1 MSTATRHSSAVLPSA
16 LPTRH
21 SSLRRALWH
30 TQAWWAAHRP
40 RVVAATV
47 VIALGATLAAGA
59 WVAIGVQA
67 L

>member
-1 MSTATRHSSAVLPSA
+1 MTTTART

-21 SSLRRALWH
+21 SSLRRAVWH

-40 RVVAATV
+40 RVVSATLT
-47 VIALGATLAAGA
+47 IALVATLAAGA
-59 WVAIGVQA
+59 WVVIGVQA